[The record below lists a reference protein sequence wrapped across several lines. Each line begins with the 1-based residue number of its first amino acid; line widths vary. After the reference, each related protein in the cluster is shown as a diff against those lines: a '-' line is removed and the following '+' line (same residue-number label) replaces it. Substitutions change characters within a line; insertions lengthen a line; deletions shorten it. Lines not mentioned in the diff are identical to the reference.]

1 MSDYDN
7 ATTDPRH
14 GGKLTADMMPARIRE
29 LEGDIQILRLQLAA
43 RRCSECPAK
52 ARIADDVAYNCLPS
66 QGEDASETVLGRY
79 MAAREIAA
87 AIRARGKTG

>member
-43 RRCSECPAK
+43 RRCSECPA
-52 ARIADDVAYNCLPS
+52 S